1 MARVELAGV
10 HKRYG
15 EIEAVR
21 GLDLEVEDGE
31 LLTLVGPSGSGKTTV
46 LRLVAGLEDVSD
58 GSIRIGERDVTRVP
72 PAERN
77 VSMVFQSYALF
88 PHLTVAENIGFGLRA
103 RGTPRHETAERIDE
117 AAALAGCA
125 GLLERKPYELS
136 GGERQRVALARAL
149 ARHPDVYLLDEPLS
163 NLDAQLRVETRSELK
178 RLHARVGTTMVYV
191 THDQVEALTLGTR
204 VAVLDAGA
212 VQQVG
217 APEEIYRRP
226 ANRFV
231 ARFVGSPAMNLYR
244 ATADGD
250 LRAGPFALP
259 ATGPAT
265 GRFEVGVRPEHVRV
279 EPAGDGDAR
288 VEVVE
293 TAGDETIVHLAAG
306 EDTIV
311 ARVPP
316 ELRLEVG
323 QRARL
328 AVDERDVYLFDA
340 QSGDLVRGRE
350 RRCATGRR
358 ATWRSCWRRTSSASP
373 RSSRSRGSSRSGSR
387 SSSTTSSAR
396 PASSASTTSASSS
409 MTRCSESRC
418 GTRSCSWRSRCR

>member
-1 MARVELAGV
+1 
-10 HKRYG
+10 
-15 EIEAVR
+15 
-21 GLDLEVEDGE
+21 
-31 LLTLVGPSGSGKTTV
+31 
-46 LRLVAGLEDVSD
+46 
-58 GSIRIGERDVTRVP
+58 
-72 PAERN
+72 
-77 VSMVFQSYALF
+77 MVFQSYALF

-103 RGTPRHETAERIDE
+103 RGTPRRETAARINE
-117 AAALAGCA
+117 AATLAGCA

-163 NLDAQLRVETRSELK
+163 NLDAQLRVETRAELK

-231 ARFVGSPAMNLYR
+231 ARFVGSPAMNLLL
-244 ATADGD
+244 AAPAEGE
-250 LRAGPFALP
+250 LHAGPFRVPITVAGEEHLVAQSHKALSRP
-259 ATGPAT
+259 L
-265 GRFEVGVRPEHVRV
+265 ELGVRPEHVRV
-279 EPAGDGDAR
+279 EPADDGNAR

-293 TAGDETIVHLAAG
+293 TAGDETIVHLTAG
-306 EDTIV
+306 EHTLV

-323 QRARL
+323 QQARL
-328 AVDERDVYLFDA
+328 AIDGRDAYLFDA
-340 QSGDLVRGRE
+340 QSGELVRGRE
-350 RRCATGRR
+350 R
-358 ATWRSCWRRTSSASP
+358 
-373 RSSRSRGSSRSGSR
+373 
-387 SSSTTSSAR
+387 
-396 PASSASTTSASSS
+396 
-409 MTRCSESRC
+409 
-418 GTRSCSWRSRCR
+418 